1 MSTAALGRSLVK
13 VWRGYEHSLRTRP
26 LQTQM
31 VTSTILWGLG
41 DLFAQRIDG
50 KHNHDKLRT
59 LSTAAYGGTVIGP
72 IGHYFYMGMDKVVTR
87 YLKIGTVGFV
97 LAKVLGDELLFGPVH
112 VGGYFAW
119 MTLAEGGSLQD
130 VKHRI
135 QQDFIP
141 TFMAECLYWPFI
153 QGVNFWKVP
162 VKHQLL
168 VVNTACLADS
178 TFLSW
183 AKAQDDWT
191 KDLPLPSFMKGHGK
205 RAIDQTAVDD
215 TGSIAPS

>member
-1 MSTAALGRSLVK
+1 MSAAALGRSLVK
-13 VWRGYEHSLRTRP
+13 VWGRYEHSLKTRP

-41 DLFAQRIDG
+41 DTFAQRID
-50 KHNHDKLRT
+50 KQHKQDKFRT
-59 LSTAAYGGTVIGP
+59 VSTAAYGATVIGP
-72 IGHYFYMGMDKVVTR
+72 IGHYFYHGMDKVVTR
-87 YLKIGTVGFV
+87 YFKIGTFGFV
-97 LAKVLGDELLFGPVH
+97 VAKVLGDELLFGPIH

-119 MTLAEGGSLQD
+119 MTLAEGGSWQD
-130 VKHRI
+130 VKNRVK
-135 QQDFIP
+135 QDFIP
-141 TFMAECLYWPFI
+141 TFVAECLYWPFI
-153 QGVNFWKVP
+153 QGFNFWKVP

-191 KDLPLPSFMKGHGK
+191 KDLPLPDFMKSHAK
-205 RAIDQTAVDD
+205 AVIPPE
-215 TGSIAPS
+215 SAPLDS

>member
-1 MSTAALGRSLVK
+1 MSAGALGRGLVS

-31 VTSTILWGLG
+31 VTSTVLWGLG

-50 KHNHDKLRT
+50 KHSHNKTRT
-59 LSTAAYGGTVIGP
+59 LSTAAYGATVIGP
-72 IGHYFYMGMDKVVTR
+72 IGHYFYMGMDQVVTR
-87 YLKIGTVGFV
+87 YFKIGTFGFV

-153 QGVNFWKVP
+153 QGFNFWKVP

-191 KDLPLPSFMKGHGK
+191 KDLPLPGFMKGYGK
-205 RAIDQTAVDD
+205 H
-215 TGSIAPS
+215 IAEQATVEDNGTTSTS